1 MNQVP
6 QDCLQPGIIL
16 TVGSHEVKIIQYLTS
31 GGFAQIYS
39 CEVLSPG
46 PIQGSLACL
55 KRVHV
60 PDKPSLNT
68 LRAEVDAMKM
78 LKGHRHVVSY
88 IDSHAAKS
96 PRQDGTYEV
105 YLLMEYCSRG
115 GLIDFMN
122 SRLQTRLSEF
132 EVLKIMSHVT
142 QGIMAMHALVPPLI
156 HRDIKIENVLISAD
170 GDFKVCDFGSVCGV
184 IRPPKNAYEFNYV
197 QHDILKNTT
206 AQYRAPEM
214 IDLYRQ
220 LPVDEKSDIWALGVF
235 LYKVCYFITPFEKAG
250 ENAILQ
256 AKFQFPSYP
265 QYSDRLKNLIS
276 VMLSEHP
283 VQRPNICQVLEEV
296 SRIQGVPCPLPNFYL
311 ERMKQGSCVQI
322 PHSASQPVL
331 PLPAHQFSTPTP
343 MAAHP
348 QPAPSQMNPLPHGI
362 QPVTSNLVY
371 MMHNTTPAIKDIPRE
386 NPAASIQKNAL
397 YSMSGSEQ
405 LRALTSDMHFNRPQ
419 LENSQTFGSLGP
431 RSSSNPIKIPRNDIQ
446 KFLSGTPPNSSKKP
460 TYVDS
465 ETQTGDII
473 TTNKSGSRP
482 VTMSLSPLSSPESF
496 SEQSTDNSL
505 LGKLGRRTIR
515 SPTSEKGTPLLRS
528 KSSIGEDLASPLS
541 SSARNLSFPA
551 QSAKASKR
559 NSADLSSRKSPV
571 PPKGRITMSYSG
583 PEKSGAAGLES
594 SSSSLFGS
602 QNGEHRLPSSTDRH
616 KSNSTSFRLVP
627 TKKGQTS
634 IQERVHKLLAT
645 SAQEDVSKK
654 NSKKTTNSAAS
665 AKLEHQKGDEQSV
678 SAGSISKI
686 DAISMDLSSI
696 AASNLPKSQ
705 FTSVENVLKAAAHGS
720 VTSGKKNATSDTA
733 KSTASASA
741 SNTKKV
747 PNSNENATKVSNVVS
762 PTKRAN
768 TAEIPQKAPAEPTS
782 GKVASNVDGKTK
794 DKKQPPIKPHK
805 PAHLRPKLP
814 PKPSH
819 LKSPSVDKKRMS
831 KDAGTLISEC

>member
-96 PRQDGTYEV
+96 PRHDGTYEV
-105 YLLMEYCSRG
+105 YLLMEYCLRG

-132 EVLKIMSHVT
+132 EVLKIMSHVA

-156 HRDIKIENVLISAD
+156 HRDIKIENVLISGD
-170 GDFKVCDFGSVCGV
+170 GDFKVCDFGSVSGV

-214 IDLYRQ
+214 IDLYRA

-235 LYKVCYFITPFEKAG
+235 LYKVCYFTTPFEKVG

-265 QYSDRLKNLIS
+265 QYTDRLKNLIS

-311 ERMKQGSCVQI
+311 ERMKHGACTPVH
-322 PHSASQPVL
+322 HSASQPAL
-331 PLPAHQFSTPTP
+331 PLATHQFSTSTP
-343 MAAHP
+343 MVTHP
-348 QPAPSQMNPLPHGI
+348 QPPANQMSPLPHGI
-362 QPVTSNLVY
+362 QPITSNMVY
-371 MMHNTTPAIKDIPRE
+371 MMHNTTPNIKDIPRE
-386 NPAASIQKNAL
+386 NPAATIQKNAL
-397 YSMSGSEQ
+397 YSMSGSEH
-405 LRALTSDMHFNRPQ
+405 LSALSSDMHFNRPQ
-419 LENSQTFGSLGP
+419 LENSHTFSGVGP
-431 RSSSNPIKIPRNDIQ
+431 RSSSNPIKIPRNEIQ
-446 KFLSGTPPNSSKKP
+446 KFLSGTPPTSAKKP

-473 TTNKSGSRP
+473 TSNKSGSRP
-482 VTMSLSPLSSPESF
+482 FAMSLSPLSSPELF
-496 SEQSTDNSL
+496 SEQSTGNSL
-505 LGKLGRRTIR
+505 LGRLSRKTIR
-515 SPTSEKGTPLLRS
+515 SPTSDKGSNPLKS
-528 KSSIGEDLASPLS
+528 KSSVGDDLASLLS
-541 SSARNLSFPA
+541 SPSRNLSFPA
-551 QSAKASKR
+551 QSSKSSKR

-571 PPKGRITMSYSG
+571 LNKSRIAMSYSG
-583 PEKSGAAGLES
+583 PEKSSATGLES

-602 QNGEHRLPSSTDRH
+602 QNGEHRPPSSTDRH

-654 NSKKTTNSAAS
+654 ASKKTTNSATS
-665 AKLEHQKGDEQSV
+665 AKLEHQKGDEQSI
-678 SAGSISKI
+678 STGSMSKI

-696 AASNLPKSQ
+696 AAGNVSKSQ
-705 FTSVENVLKAAAHGS
+705 FTSVENVLKAAANGS
-720 VTSGKKNATSDTA
+720 VTAGKKPTTSETS
-733 KSTASASA
+733 KSAVSASA
-741 SNTKKV
+741 TNTRKA
-747 PNSNENATKVSNVVS
+747 PNSSENATKLPNVVS

-768 TAEIPQKAPAEPTS
+768 TVETPQRSPADPVS
-782 GKVASNVDGKTK
+782 AKVASSMDSKTK
-794 DKKQPPIKPHK
+794 DKKQPPTKPPK

-831 KDAGTLISEC
+831 KDASTLISEC